1 MSSTMDQI
9 ASALRHLDAHDRDGW
24 VQMGMAVKSELGEA
38 GFTLWDDW
46 SRTAD
51 NYQPKAAKSVWKSIN
66 PGGRVTIAS
75 LFAQAIQHGYRPEQP
90 YQPPS
95 AEERAKLG
103 QERADALAEAE
114 ALATQQRQAAK
125 DKATA
130 LWAKGHDVAAEHP
143 YLAAKGIVPAG
154 VAQLRDMLLV
164 PLRVAGEL
172 VNLQI
177 IGADGG
183 KRFLTG
189 GQVKGA
195 SLVLGRLK
203 DANTVL
209 MCEGWATGCSLRQVT
224 GLPVVVA
231 FNAHN
236 LVAVAERLA
245 SSLTASVDVLVCG
258 DSDTSLTGQQ
268 AASKAAMAL
277 CPCGRSV
284 IPAFTPEQVEQYRQ
298 QHGDKL
304 PSDFNDL
311 HQLAGVEEVK
321 QQVLRGGSK
330 MVGTVGTVG
339 TEPLKALSG
348 AGYERTHFDAPTSVC
363 THFEDEKQPE
373 PPANGSPFFIV
384 EGIPG
389 QRDGVY
395 WVEKSDDKKGQDAI
409 WWLSSP
415 LHILGETRDA
425 DQSNWGR
432 LLAWKDND
440 GHPHRWACPVE
451 MLAASDTAEFRR
463 ELVRGGL
470 TITVNGKAR
479 QKLVEYVLNHHPEA
493 TERLRCVSRI
503 GWHDLRYVLPT
514 SVHGQQDGEGVIY
527 QGADSGDFASA
538 GTLEDWRQ
546 HIAAMAAG
554 NSRIVFAISVAFAG
568 VLADMA
574 GESGGGFHYVGTTSK
589 GKTSTLLDPAASV
602 WGSPDRFAKK
612 WRTTQNGLEA
622 LCLGRNDNLLILD
635 ELAQIAA
642 ADAGGAAYLIANG
655 QAKARMTKEGGNRP
669 AQTWRVMLLSAGEI
683 DLAQHMAEAGKTARG
698 GQMARLP
705 AIPADAGAGMGTL
718 EALHHHTS
726 GQAFADA
733 MKGSTR
739 SYYGTA
745 GQAFLE
751 KLTATEEQQ
760 DIRRDVKDGVAT
772 IIQHLGIPAGAAEEI
787 GRVAARFAL
796 VAFAGELAS
805 RYGVT
810 GWQQG
815 EAFQAVRRCFR
826 EWLAENNTGQAADDR
841 ALFAQVAA
849 FMQAHSSTRFP
860 DHDADQETLARH
872 HQRAGFR
879 YVDEQGDMQF
889 WVMSEPFKKELC
901 KGFQTLAAVRAM
913 VKAKW
918 MQVGDVEG
926 GKQRSTRQKRIK
938 ALNSTKMNVYVLT
951 SAALEGDE

>member
-1 MSSTMDQI
+1 MKMTMVFSMIRNWFELIHVQALADGLVQKFPFRHGGSGLPGLGERVSPDSRVFDGAAFVVVHGAGRDESPHGFRTGKVEFNQI
-9 ASALRHLDAHDRDGW
+9 FRQGVAAGPGALVDRQRHLVRAVELAVVGDDPDGHGVARHQGARGLTRPVAEFGDGPLGAKLDPPPIAFTDRDRARSRSVLALYQVISQGVTGTSMPSFATLSEEDRW
-24 VQMGMAVKSELGEA
+24 ALAFFAGTLSHDDAMRARGEESWGRDATAKAVFPDLAAAATLTEAALSERMPP
-38 GFTLWDDW
+38 D
-46 SRTAD
+46 TARD
-51 NYQPKAAKSVWKSIN
+51 LTAYVRSHPE
-66 PGGRVTIAS
+66 VTI
-75 LFAQAIQHGYRPEQP
+75 
-90 YQPPS
+90 
-95 AEERAKLG
+95 
-103 QERADALAEAE
+103 
-114 ALATQQRQAAK
+114 
-125 DKATA
+125 TA
-130 LWAKGHDVAAEHP
+130 
-143 YLAAKGIVPAG
+143 
-154 VAQLRDMLLV
+154 
-164 PLRVAGEL
+164 
-172 VNLQI
+172 
-177 IGADGG
+177 
-183 KRFLTG
+183 
-189 GQVKGA
+189 
-195 SLVLGRLK
+195 
-203 DANTVL
+203 
-209 MCEGWATGCSLRQVT
+209 
-224 GLPVVVA
+224 
-231 FNAHN
+231 
-236 LVAVAERLA
+236 
-245 SSLTASVDVLVCG
+245 
-258 DSDTSLTGQQ
+258 
-268 AASKAAMAL
+268 
-277 CPCGRSV
+277 
-284 IPAFTPEQVEQYRQ
+284 
-298 QHGDKL
+298 
-304 PSDFNDL
+304 
-311 HQLAGVEEVK
+311 
-321 QQVLRGGSK
+321 
-330 MVGTVGTVG
+330 
-339 TEPLKALSG
+339 
-348 AGYERTHFDAPTSVC
+348 
-363 THFEDEKQPE
+363 
-373 PPANGSPFFIV
+373 
-384 EGIPG
+384 
-389 QRDGVY
+389 
-395 WVEKSDDKKGQDAI
+395 
-409 WWLSSP
+409 
-415 LHILGETRDA
+415 
-425 DQSNWGR
+425 
-432 LLAWKDND
+432 
-440 GHPHRWACPVE
+440 
-451 MLAASDTAEFRR
+451 
-463 ELVRGGL
+463 
-470 TITVNGKAR
+470 NGKAR

-751 KLTATEEQQ
+751 KLASPEEQQ
-760 DIRRDVKDGVAT
+760 TIRAEVRAQVAKALG
-772 IIQHLGIPAGAAEEI
+772 HMGIPDGAAEEV

-796 VAFAGELAS
+796 VAFAGELAT

-810 GWQQG
+810 GWQAG
-815 EAFQAVRRCFR
+815 EAFRAARRCFR

-860 DHDADQETLARH
+860 PHDAAPDVLARYLN
-872 HQRAGFR
+872 RAGFTFT
-879 YVDEQGDMQF
+879 DDDGSLQF
-889 WVMSEPFKKELC
+889 WVMPESFKKELC
-901 KGFQTLAAVRAM
+901 KGFQPRNAARALIKAGWMLA
-913 VKAKW
+913 
-918 MQVGDVEG
+918 GDIEG
-926 GKQRSTRQKRIK
+926 NKQRSTRQKRIR
-938 ALNSTKMNVYVLT
+938 ALNSTKVNVYILT
-951 SAALEGDE
+951 SAALAGEE